1 MSTERLACTVLA
13 VLPSMAY
20 WNQVKGD
27 QTCKVGDVMINVGG
41 IKSGKDASGRNIVNQ
56 IVFLSDRDKIYFK
69 EHVRTENS

>member
-20 WNQVKGD
+20 WNQVKGH
-27 QTCKVGDVMINVGG
+27 QTCKVGDVMVNVGG

-56 IVFLSDRDKIYFK
+56 IVFLVDRDRIYFK

>member
-1 MSTERLACTVLA
+1 MSTERLTCTVLA